1 MRFDTV
7 LAIDWSGA
15 RGNYQGIAVAECKVE
30 ADGPNL
36 VPPPT
41 GRAWRRAA
49 VADWLSARIGRGERL
64 LVGFDFAFAFPWRDG
79 AGYLPGLSD
88 SRPNSA
94 FELWETV
101 DRICARDADFFGG
114 ALVADRR
121 IAPFFWTRGGRP
133 EGFAERARET
143 ERQCAAEGRGRPE
156 SVFKL
161 IGPKQVGKASLAG
174 MRLLAW
180 LRRRHGPRL
189 RAWPFEPLDGARFV
203 CVEIFPRLFLS
214 AAGMGSSKLR
224 DRVSVA
230 QAVAHFGA
238 AAPVDLPGRF
248 TDHEADALVS
258 AAALCAWAKERA
270 PWRAPDACDGA
281 IREGW
286 IFGVGR

>member
-30 ADGPNL
+30 AGGPNL

-41 GRAWRRAA
+41 GRVWRRAA
-49 VADWLSARIGRGERL
+49 LAGWLSARIDRGERL

-79 AGYLPGLSD
+79 AGYLPGFSAA
-88 SRPNSA
+88 RPGSA
-94 FELWETV
+94 FEFWKTV
-101 DRICARDADFFGG
+101 DGVCARDPDFFGG
-114 ALVADRR
+114 AFVADPRFAR
-121 IAPFFWTRGGRP
+121 LFWSRGGRP
-133 EGFAERARET
+133 EGFTERARET

-174 MRLLAW
+174 MRLFTW

-189 RAWPFEPLDGARFV
+189 RFWPFEPVDGAGAI

-214 AAGMGSSKLR
+214 AAAMGSGKIR
-224 DRVSVA
+224 DRMSA
-230 QAVAHFGA
+230 ARAVAHFGA
-238 AAPVDLPGRF
+238 AAPVDLPGRL

-258 AAALCAWAKERA
+258 AAALRAWAKEPA

-281 IREGW
+281 IQEGW